1 MTLKDYERNASRCIR
16 CSLCKW
22 IPQLQI
28 KSHAFASICP
38 SIERY
43 NFHAYS
49 GGGKMIVAHALLN
62 NRLEYT
68 DELLNVIYRC
78 SACGGCSVSCGY
90 MFDLEPQEVII
101 ELRNKLVEDGFG
113 PMPKHRKWPDYIRE
127 KHNPYNEDHEKR
139 IAWMPENIELDENS
153 DLVYFVGCTTSYRRT
168 EIAKATV
175 RILNDLGV
183 KFKILHPNEYCCGSP
198 LLKTGQK
205 KEALE
210 LMKQNVEIFKKAKV
224 KKILT
229 SCAGC
234 YHMFKVEYPKILN
247 TEFKV
252 LHTAEFL
259 DNLVKEDRL
268 KFEKSVD
275 LKVTYHDPCHLGR
288 LGEPYIPWKG
298 ELVEVIP
305 GVIMPVPPKP
315 VRRGTNGIYEA
326 PRNVLK
332 NIPGIKLV
340 EMERI
345 KEYAWCCGA
354 GGGVKAAFPDFALW
368 TASKRIEEAKTTG
381 AEAIVSCCPFCS
393 TNLKDAIRETGEKM
407 QFYDLT
413 ELVARALGG

>member
-1 MTLKDYERNASRCIR
+1 
-16 CSLCKW
+16 
-22 IPQLQI
+22 
-28 KSHAFASICP
+28 
-38 SIERY
+38 
-43 NFHAYS
+43 
-49 GGGKMIVAHALLN
+49 MIVAHALLN